1 MTSIE
6 MDAIDGT
13 TPREDVPHELIGSD
27 RVQGTRVFRPNGDK
41 IGHIERIMIDKRS
54 GQAVYAVMNFGG
66 FLGLGE
72 ESYPLPWSLLT
83 YNTKLGGYEINVT
96 DDQLKQAPKFMN
108 DEKFDLGDRERDLR
122 IYDYYGIAPYEF

>member
-1 MTSIE
+1 
-6 MDAIDGT
+6 
-13 TPREDVPHELIGSD
+13 
-27 RVQGTRVFRPNGDK
+27 
-41 IGHIERIMIDKRS
+41 
-54 GQAVYAVMNFGG
+54 MNFGG

-108 DEKFDLGDRERDLR
+108 DEKFDLGDRERDMR